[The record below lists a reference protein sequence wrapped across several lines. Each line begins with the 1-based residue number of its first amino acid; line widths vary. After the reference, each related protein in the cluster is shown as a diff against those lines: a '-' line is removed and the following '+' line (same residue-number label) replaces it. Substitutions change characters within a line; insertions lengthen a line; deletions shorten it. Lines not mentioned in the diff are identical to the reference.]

1 MTETTPRSG
10 SLTPPFLLYG
20 NERIWRVISG
30 GVDVFLVDLSDGQP
44 AGARRHVFR
53 VPAGEALLG
62 LPPAACLSA
71 GLLACPLPGA
81 VVESVAPEDLPLP
94 LLEKWIDSLSQ
105 ALAQQASPPPSRWV
119 EAGALTSIEE
129 APSLL
134 RTRGDLCWLCH
145 RAGQSV
151 YLGVPELSLNG
162 SGWFP
167 LSSAAWI
174 EASAGSVLEA
184 VNSSDWLSAD
194 PEGAGVDEFHR
205 MAVVTLI
212 RQRSDADRKE
222 RERLSIAVE
231 REAGVVGSA
240 LRQLASPLQTG
251 TAQVEEDEGGPGGD
265 PLLLACQAVAR
276 SIGVRLRAPLGRQAG
291 DRIAAIA
298 RASGVRVRRVALRDR
313 WWRENAGPMLAFR
326 SDDKRPVALLNKDR
340 RYRLW
345 DPMDHTTT
353 RVGRKAS
360 ASLEPFAWIFYR
372 PFPERS
378 LSLYDLL
385 IFGLR
390 GARRDL
396 TAILLM
402 GIGSG
407 LLAVLTPLATALIFD
422 QLIPGA
428 DRTGI
433 TAAALFLAVAAV
445 VSALFGLTSN
455 YAVLRME
462 GRMESATQAA
472 VWDRLLGLPVPFFR
486 DFDSGDLA
494 MRSLGISEI
503 RAALTGS
510 TISSVLSGIFS
521 VFSLAL
527 MFYYSLPLALLGLG
541 LSVIAFVVPTL
552 AGAAQVKRYRV
563 LSTVRGRISG
573 MLLQFLGGIAK
584 LRVTGKEV
592 RAFSAWAGE
601 FTRQKREATAARKL
615 SNLLAVFTSS
625 FPLLSIAAI
634 FYVNSALAGDS
645 KFASLTTGQ
654 FLAFYAAFFGFLN
667 AGLELSSAVVSVLG
681 IVPLFE
687 RARPILAT
695 LPEVSAAKSYP
706 GELTGAIEVS
716 HVFFRYRRDLPLVLN
731 GLSLKVHAGE
741 FVALVGASGCG
752 KSTLMRL
759 LLGFEQPESGS
770 IHFDGQDLAGLDLP
784 AVRRQI
790 GVVLQNGKLQTG
802 DIFQNIIGALPLTI
816 DDAWEAARQ
825 AGLDEEIRAMPMGMY
840 TVLSEGG
847 GGLSGGQ
854 RQRLM
859 IARAIV
865 AKPRML
871 LFDEATSALD
881 NQTQAIVS
889 RSLEALK
896 ATRIVIAHRLS
907 TIVNADRIYVVD
919 AGTVAEEGTYEV
931 LLQKDGL
938 FAKLAKRQLI

>member
-10 SLTPPFLLYG
+10 SLTPPFLLDG
-20 NERIWRVISG
+20 NERTWRVISG
-30 GVDVFLVDLSDGQP
+30 GVDVFLVDLRDGQP
-44 AGARRHVFR
+44 VGARRHVFR

-62 LPPAACLSA
+62 LPAGACRSA

-81 VVESVAPEDLPLP
+81 VVESVSRRDLPLP

-105 ALAQQASPPPSRWV
+105 ALVQRASPPPSRWV
-119 EAGALTSIEE
+119 EAGVVTSIDE
-129 APSLL
+129 APSLV
-134 RTRGDLCWLCH
+134 RSIGPLCWLCH

-162 SGWFP
+162 TGWFP

-174 EASAGSVLEA
+174 ETSAGSVLEG
-184 VNSSDWLSAD
+184 VSSSAWFSAD
-194 PEGAGVDEFHR
+194 PEGAGLDEFHR

-212 RQRSDADRKE
+212 RQRTEAERKE
-222 RERLSIAVE
+222 RERLSIVVE
-231 REAGVVGSA
+231 REASVVGRA
-240 LRQLASPLQTG
+240 LRQLASPLQPG
-251 TAQVEEDEGGPGGD
+251 TAPLEDQDSAGAD
-265 PLLLACQAVAR
+265 PLLLACQAVGKATDIR
-276 SIGVRLRAPLGRQAG
+276 VRAPLGRQAS

-298 RASGVRVRRVALRDR
+298 HASGVRVRRVALRGQ

-326 SDDKRPVALLNKDR
+326 TDDKRPVALLNKGQ

-345 DPMDHTTT
+345 DPVDRTTT
-353 RVGRKAS
+353 SVGRKAS
-360 ASLEPFAWIFYR
+360 ASLEPFAWTFYR

-396 TAILLM
+396 TTILMM

-407 LLAVLTPLATALIFD
+407 LLAILTPLATGLIFD

-527 MFYYSLPLALLGLG
+527 MFYYSVSLALLGLG
-541 LSVIAFVVPTL
+541 LSVIAFLVPTL
-552 AGAAQVKRYRV
+552 AGVAQVKRYRV
-563 LSTVRGRISG
+563 LSAVRGRISG

-601 FTRQKREATAARKL
+601 FTRQKREAAAARKL
-615 SNLLAVFTSS
+615 SNLLVVFTSS

-634 FYVNSALAGDS
+634 FYLNSALAGYS
-645 KFASLTTGQ
+645 KFGSLTTGQ
-654 FLAFYAAFFGFLN
+654 FLAFYTAFFGFLN
-667 AGLELSSAVVSVLG
+667 AGLELSSSVVSVLG

-687 RARPILAT
+687 RAKPILGT
-695 LPEVSAAKSYP
+695 LPEVSAAKAYP
-706 GELTGAIEVS
+706 GELTGAVEVS
-716 HVFFRYRRDLPLVLN
+716 HVFFRYRQDLPLVLN
-731 GLSLKVHAGE
+731 DLSLKVRAGE

-752 KSTLMRL
+752 KSTLVRL
-759 LLGFEQPESGS
+759 LLGFEQPESGA

-816 DDAWEAARQ
+816 DNAWEAARQ
-825 AGLDEEIRAMPMGMY
+825 AGLDKDIQDMPMGMY

-907 TIVNADRIYVVD
+907 TIVNADRIYVLE
-919 AGTVAEEGTYEV
+919 GGSVAEEGTYQV

-938 FAKLAKRQLI
+938 FSKLAKRQLI

>member
-1 MTETTPRSG
+1 
-10 SLTPPFLLYG
+10 
-20 NERIWRVISG
+20 V
-30 GVDVFLVDLSDGQP
+30 
-44 AGARRHVFR
+44 
-53 VPAGEALLG
+53 
-62 LPPAACLSA
+62 
-71 GLLACPLPGA
+71 
-81 VVESVAPEDLPLP
+81 
-94 LLEKWIDSLSQ
+94 
-105 ALAQQASPPPSRWV
+105 
-119 EAGALTSIEE
+119 
-129 APSLL
+129 
-134 RTRGDLCWLCH
+134 
-145 RAGQSV
+145 
-151 YLGVPELSLNG
+151 
-162 SGWFP
+162 
-167 LSSAAWI
+167 
-174 EASAGSVLEA
+174 
-184 VNSSDWLSAD
+184 
-194 PEGAGVDEFHR
+194 
-205 MAVVTLI
+205 
-212 RQRSDADRKE
+212 
-222 RERLSIAVE
+222 
-231 REAGVVGSA
+231 
-240 LRQLASPLQTG
+240 
-251 TAQVEEDEGGPGGD
+251 
-265 PLLLACQAVAR
+265 
-276 SIGVRLRAPLGRQAG
+276 
-291 DRIAAIA
+291 
-298 RASGVRVRRVALRDR
+298 
-313 WWRENAGPMLAFR
+313 
-326 SDDKRPVALLNKDR
+326 
-340 RYRLW
+340 
-345 DPMDHTTT
+345 DHTTT
-353 RVGRKAS
+353 RVGRKAA
-360 ASLEPFAWIFYR
+360 ASLEPFAWVFYR

-390 GARRDL
+390 GAQSDL
-396 TAILLM
+396 TTIFLM

-407 LLAVLTPLATALIFD
+407 LLAILTPLATGLIFD

-428 DRTGI
+428 DRSGI

-527 MFYYSLPLALLGLG
+527 MFYYSLPLALLGVG
-541 LSVIAFVVPTL
+541 LSVIAFLVPTL
-552 AGAAQVKRYRV
+552 AGVAQIKRYRV
-563 LSTVRGRISG
+563 LSSVRGRLSG

-601 FTRQKREATAARKL
+601 FTRQKREAAAARTL
-615 SNLLAVFTSS
+615 SNLLVVFTSS

-634 FYVNSALAGDS
+634 FYVNSALGDS
-645 KFASLTTGQ
+645 KFGSLTTGQ
-654 FLAFYAAFFGFLN
+654 FLAFYTAFFGFLN
-667 AGLELSSAVVSVLG
+667 AGLELSSSVVSVLG

-687 RARPILAT
+687 RAKPILAT
-695 LPEVSAAKSYP
+695 LPEVSSAKAYP
-706 GELTGAIEVS
+706 GELTGAVEVS
-716 HVFFRYRRDLPLVLN
+716 HVFFRYRQDLPLVLN
-731 GLSLKVHAGE
+731 DLSVKVRAGE
-741 FVALVGASGCG
+741 FVALVGASGSG
-752 KSTLMRL
+752 KSTLVRL
-759 LLGFEQPESGS
+759 LLGFEQPESGA

-825 AGLDEEIRAMPMGMY
+825 AGLDQDIQAMPMGMY

-919 AGTVAEEGTYEV
+919 GGSVAEEGTYQV